1 MKPIDRNK
9 APMRCLVRYT
19 RDPGID
25 DVFYELIDYLDRIGK
40 DTFTESEY
48 ASKMRLRTGRCR
60 DHKTEEIGDF
70 IARGWVEREGK
81 SKKYKVVNHP
91 WS

>member
-1 MKPIDRNK
+1 MKPVDRDK
-9 APMRCLVRYT
+9 VPMRCLVRHA
-19 RDPGID
+19 RDPEID
-25 DVFYELIDYLDRIGK
+25 CVFYELVDYLDNMGK

-48 ASKMRLRTGRCR
+48 ASKMRLRTAGCDGR
-60 DHKTEEIGDF
+60 KTKEIDDF

-81 SKKYKVVNHP
+81 SKKYKVVDHP